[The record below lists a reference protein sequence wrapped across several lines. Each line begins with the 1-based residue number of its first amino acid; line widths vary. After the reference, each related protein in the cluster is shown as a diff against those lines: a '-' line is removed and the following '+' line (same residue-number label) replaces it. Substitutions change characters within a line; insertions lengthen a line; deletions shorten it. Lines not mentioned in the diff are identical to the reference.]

1 VSCPREVDVGAYV
14 LDALEPEERLRVA
27 EHLRCCT
34 ACSRTLAELGTL
46 APLLAAVPPGDVPGE
61 APAPSELAFQR
72 LRRSAVGVRAPRRR
86 NRRLLAVAAAAVL
99 VTGGLGVGAGMA
111 MTSRPPGPTTVQ
123 ASSGS
128 VHAWATITARGTG
141 SGITLSL
148 DGLPRGTTCWLVAVG
163 RDGER
168 ARTASWTVDDD
179 GDLHWSGTVAL
190 ARDQLVRLEVA
201 AAGGRTIVAL
211 PA

>member
-1 VSCPREVDVGAYV
+1 
-14 LDALEPEERLRVA
+14 
-27 EHLRCCT
+27 
-34 ACSRTLAELGTL
+34 
-46 APLLAAVPPGDVPGE
+46 
-61 APAPSELAFQR
+61 
-72 LRRSAVGVRAPRRR
+72 
-86 NRRLLAVAAAAVL
+86 
-99 VTGGLGVGAGMA
+99 
-111 MTSRPPGPTTVQ
+111 
-123 ASSGS
+123 
-128 VHAWATITARGTG
+128 
-141 SGITLSL
+141 
-148 DGLPRGTTCWLVAVG
+148 VAVG